1 MTKPIKQIHL
11 AAHFPGVNNTTVW
24 SDPAAGSH
32 IEFDSF
38 RRFAQTAER
47 GKFDFLFLAEG
58 LRLREQNGQIYDL
71 DVVGRP
77 DTFTVLAALAA
88 VTDKLG
94 LTGTINSTFNEP
106 YEVARQFASLD
117 HLSGGRAAWNV
128 VTSWEAF
135 TGENFRRGGFLAQD
149 DRYDRA
155 RTFLQ
160 TTWDLFDSWGGDDVV
175 ADSATGEFLS
185 DPTAGRFA
193 HHDRH
198 FDISGRFNVPRSPQ
212 GRPVIFQAGD
222 SDEGRDFA
230 ASHADAIFSR
240 HSTLDAGQEFYADLK
255 ARVAKFGR
263 RPGELLILPA
273 ATFVL
278 GDTDAEA
285 AELAREVRL
294 AQVSPATAV
303 KFLEQL
309 WNTELPDFDVDGP
322 LPSFDPVV
330 GDSLI
335 AKGRASA
342 RQFAKD
348 PVALANHWRAV
359 AEAQQLTARET
370 VIEFTGR
377 QSFVGS
383 PTTVAADINTLVQ
396 ADASDGFILVP
407 HITPDG
413 LVPFVDHVVPL
424 LQERGVFRADYTGTT
439 LRDHLG
445 LPPLSAPTAD
455 VDLSTADVDLSK
467 ERAAS

>member
-38 RRFAQTAER
+38 RRFAETAER

-58 LRLREQNGQIYDL
+58 LRLREQNGEIYDL

-117 HLSGGRAAWNV
+117 HLSAGRAAWNV
-128 VTSWEAF
+128 VTSWDAF

-155 RTFLQ
+155 ETFLH
-160 TTWDLFDSWGGDDVV
+160 TTWELFDSWRGDEIV
-175 ADSATGEFLS
+175 ADKDSGQFLA
-185 DPTAGRFA
+185 DGHPGGFA
-193 HHDRH
+193 HQDRH
-198 FDISGRFNVPRSPQ
+198 FDIAGQFNVPRSPQ

-222 SDEGRDFA
+222 SDRGRDFA
-230 ASHADAIFSR
+230 ASSADAIFSR
-240 HSTLDAGQEFYADLK
+240 HSTLDAGKAFYTDVKGRLAG
-255 ARVAKFGR
+255 FGR
-263 RPGELLILPA
+263 RPQDLLILPA

-285 AELAREVRL
+285 EDIARDVRR
-294 AQVSPATAV
+294 AQVSPATALR
-303 KFLEQL
+303 FIEQL
-309 WNTELPDFDVDGP
+309 WNTPLPDFDVDGP
-322 LPSFDPVV
+322 FPSFDPDVS
-330 GDSLI
+330 DNLI
-335 AKGRASA
+335 SKGRASV

-348 PVALANHWRAV
+348 PVAIANEWRAR
-359 AEAQQLTARET
+359 AEAEGLSAREV
-370 VIEFTGR
+370 VIATQGH

-383 PTTVAADINTLVQ
+383 AQTVADTIDRFVQ
-396 ADASDGFILVP
+396 EDASDGFILVP

-413 LVPFVDHVVPL
+413 LGPFVDGVVPL
-424 LQERGVFRADYTGTT
+424 LQERGVFRADYEGST

-445 LPPLSAPTAD
+445 LPALRPAG
-455 VDLSTADVDLSK
+455 VDA